1 MPQAK
6 SGAPSA
12 LKVASVASATIAL
25 LATGTLAPALA
36 ADDANQQVVSAT
48 AAVVANSAVNL
59 ADGVLIET
67 ADNPT
72 IAADGTPTGLATVN
86 PAEIQNLEIILES
99 AKTELTIGAKDT
111 AEIAENSVGAAIK
124 AYPNARVLGA
134 WTVSD
139 PSILTVTP
147 QGAIEAK
154 APGTAT
160 VTFTPAEVSQRVV
173 TEGTRSVTLE
183 ITVVAAEEP
192 TSSVTE
198 TPAPVETAAPAPTA
212 TEAPA
217 PVASETP
224 APVASETAAPVAA
237 GTPAPVKAEA
247 PASAPAADS
256 APTDAV
262 VTSAVAA
269 DTPAPAQAPA
279 STEAVATSAVAAE
292 APSSQAVAPRAA
304 AASTSVYEN
313 CADVHAKLGREIH
326 QNEEGYEPKL
336 DRDGDGVGCELTP
349 DYENTQ
355 NGSEQTVVNQGGAE
369 NTSSTNGFYTSNDS
383 RSGDSLA
390 SSDPANAYYGSTE
403 STLANTGFSAMG
415 IFAGGMTLLGLGTA
429 TVVTSR
435 RKAA

>member
-1 MPQAK
+1 MSQVK
-6 SGAPSA
+6 IGNRSG

-67 ADNPT
+67 AENPT
-72 IAADGTPTGLATVN
+72 IAADGTSTGLATVES
-86 PAEIQNLEIILES
+86 AEIQNLEIILES
-99 AKTELTIGAKDT
+99 AKTELTVGTKDT
-111 AEIAENSVGAAIK
+111 VKIAENSVGAAIK

-160 VTFTPAEVSQRVV
+160 VTFTSAEVSQGVV

-192 TSSVTE
+192 TPAVTE

-212 TEAPA
+212 PEAPA

-224 APVASETAAPVAA
+224 APVASETAAPVETA
-237 GTPAPVKAEA
+237 TPAPAEVTVTSAAAADAPTAPAETAEA
-247 PASAPAADS
+247 PAP
-256 APTDAV
+256 
-262 VTSAVAA
+262 VA
-269 DTPAPAQAPA
+269 AQAPA
-279 STEAVATSAVAAE
+279 PTDAVATSAVAAE
-292 APSSQAVAPRAA
+292 APASQAVAPRAA

-326 QNEEGYEPKL
+326 QNEVGYEPKL

-355 NGSEQTVVNQGGAE
+355 NGSEQTVVNQGGSE
-369 NTSSTNGFYTSNDS
+369 NTSSTNGIYPSDDS
-383 RSGDSLA
+383 RSADSLA

-403 STLANTGFSAMG
+403 TTLANTGFSAMG

-429 TVVTSR
+429 AVVTSR
-435 RKAA
+435 RKAV

>member
-1 MPQAK
+1 MSQVKIGHYP
-6 SGAPSA
+6 A

-25 LATGTLAPALA
+25 LATGTLAPAFA

-48 AAVVANSAVNL
+48 AAVVANSTVNL

-67 ADNPT
+67 AENPT
-72 IAADGTPTGLATVN
+72 IAADGTPTGLATVES
-86 PAEIQNLEIILES
+86 AEIQNLETILES
-99 AKTELTIGAKDT
+99 AKTELTVGAKDT
-111 AEIAENSVGAAIK
+111 VEIAENSVGAAIK
-124 AYPNARVLGA
+124 AYPNARVLGV

-160 VTFTPAEVSQRVV
+160 VTFTPAEVSQGVV
-173 TEGTRSVTLE
+173 TEGARSVTLE

-192 TSSVTE
+192 TPAVTE
-198 TPAPVETAAPAPTA
+198 TPAPVETAAPAPVA
-212 TEAPA
+212 T
-217 PVASETP
+217 ETP
-224 APVASETAAPVAA
+224 APVATETAAPVVAE
-237 GTPAPVKAEA
+237 TPAPVKVEA
-247 PASAPAADS
+247 PASTPAAES
-256 APTDAV
+256 APTEAV

-269 DTPAPAQAPA
+269 DASAPVQAPA

-292 APSSQAVAPRAA
+292 APASQAAAPRAA

-326 QNEEGYEPKL
+326 RNEVGYEPKL

-355 NGSEQTVVNQGGAE
+355 NGSEQTVVNQGGSE
-369 NTSSTNGFYTSNDS
+369 NTSSANGIYTSDGS
-383 RSGDSLA
+383 RSVDSLA

-403 STLANTGFSAMG
+403 TTLANTGFSAMG

-429 TVVTSR
+429 AVVTSR

>member
-1 MPQAK
+1 MSQVK
-6 SGAPSA
+6 TGNRSG

-67 ADNPT
+67 AENPT
-72 IAADGTPTGLATVN
+72 IAADGTSTGLATVES
-86 PAEIQNLEIILES
+86 AEIQNLEIILES
-99 AKTELTIGAKDT
+99 AKTELTVGAKDT
-111 AEIAENSVGAAIK
+111 VKIAENSVGAAIK

-154 APGTAT
+154 TPGTAT
-160 VTFTPAEVSQRVV
+160 VTFTPAEVSQGIV
-173 TEGTRSVTLE
+173 TEGTHSVTLE

-192 TSSVTE
+192 TPAVTE

-224 APVASETAAPVAA
+224 APVASETAAPVETA
-237 GTPAPVKAEA
+237 TPAPAEVTVT
-247 PASAPAADS
+247 SAPAADS
-256 APTDAV
+256 AHTDAV

-269 DTPAPAQAPA
+269 DTPAPTQAPA

-292 APSSQAVAPRAA
+292 APASQEVAPRAA

-326 QNEEGYEPKL
+326 RNEVGYEPKL

-355 NGSEQTVVNQGGAE
+355 NGSEQTVVNQGGSE
-369 NTSSTNGFYTSNDS
+369 NTSSTNGFYTSNHS

-403 STLANTGFSAMG
+403 TTLANTGFSTMG
-415 IFAGGMTLLGLGTA
+415 IFAGGMALLGLGTA
-429 TVVTSR
+429 AVVTSR

>member
-1 MPQAK
+1 MSQVK
-6 SGAPSA
+6 IGNRSG

-67 ADNPT
+67 AENPT
-72 IAADGTPTGLATVN
+72 IAADGTSTGLATVES
-86 PAEIQNLEIILES
+86 AEIQNLEIILES
-99 AKTELTIGAKDT
+99 AKTELTVGAKDT
-111 AEIAENSVGAAIK
+111 VKIAENSVGAAIK

-160 VTFTPAEVSQRVV
+160 VTFTSAEVSQGVV

-192 TSSVTE
+192 TPAVTE
-198 TPAPVETAAPAPTA
+198 TPAPVETAAPASVETA
-212 TEAPA
+212 TPA

-224 APVASETAAPVAA
+224 VPVATETAAPVETA
-237 GTPAPVKAEA
+237 TPAPAEVTVTSAAAADAPTAPAETAEA
-247 PASAPAADS
+247 PAP
-256 APTDAV
+256 
-262 VTSAVAA
+262 VA
-269 DTPAPAQAPA
+269 AQAPA
-279 STEAVATSAVAAE
+279 STDAVATSAVAAE
-292 APSSQAVAPRAA
+292 APASQAVAPRAA

-355 NGSEQTVVNQGGAE
+355 NGSEKTVVNQRGSE
-369 NTSSTNGFYTSNDS
+369 NTFGTNGFYTSNDS
-383 RSGDSLA
+383 RSMDSLA

-403 STLANTGFSAMG
+403 TTLANTGFSAMG

-429 TVVTSR
+429 AVVTSR
-435 RKAA
+435 RKVA

>member
-1 MPQAK
+1 MSQVK
-6 SGAPSA
+6 IGNRSG

-67 ADNPT
+67 AENPT
-72 IAADGTPTGLATVN
+72 IAADGTSTGLATVES
-86 PAEIQNLEIILES
+86 AEIQNLEIILES
-99 AKTELTIGAKDT
+99 AKTELTVGAKDT
-111 AEIAENSVGAAIK
+111 VKIAENSVGAAIQ

-160 VTFTPAEVSQRVV
+160 VTFTSAEVSQGVV

-192 TSSVTE
+192 TPTVTE
-198 TPAPVETAAPAPTA
+198 TPAPVETAAPASVETA
-212 TEAPA
+212 TPA

-224 APVASETAAPVAA
+224 VPVATETAAPVETA
-237 GTPAPVKAEA
+237 TPAPAEVTVTSAAAADAPTAPAETAEA
-247 PASAPAADS
+247 PAP
-256 APTDAV
+256 
-262 VTSAVAA
+262 VA
-269 DTPAPAQAPA
+269 AQAPA
-279 STEAVATSAVAAE
+279 STDAVATSAVAAE
-292 APSSQAVAPRAA
+292 APASQAVAPRAA

-326 QNEEGYEPKL
+326 QNEVGYEPKL

-355 NGSEQTVVNQGGAE
+355 NGSEQTVVNQGGSE
-369 NTSSTNGFYTSNDS
+369 NTSSTNGIYTSDDS
-383 RSGDSLA
+383 RSVDSLA

-403 STLANTGFSAMG
+403 TTLANTGFSAMG

-429 TVVTSR
+429 AVVTSR
-435 RKAA
+435 RKAV

>member
-1 MPQAK
+1 MSQVK
-6 SGAPSA
+6 IGNRSG

-48 AAVVANSAVNL
+48 AAVVANSAINL

-67 ADNPT
+67 AENPT
-72 IAADGTPTGLATVN
+72 IAADGTSTGLATVES
-86 PAEIQNLEIILES
+86 AEIQNLEIILES
-99 AKTELTIGAKDT
+99 AKTELTVGAKDT
-111 AEIAENSVGAAIK
+111 VKIAENSVGAAIK

-160 VTFTPAEVSQRVV
+160 VTFTSAEVSQGVV

-192 TSSVTE
+192 TPAVTE
-198 TPAPVETAAPAPTA
+198 TPAPVETAAPASAETA
-212 TEAPA
+212 TPA

-224 APVASETAAPVAA
+224 VPVATETAAPVETA
-237 GTPAPVKAEA
+237 TPAPAEVTVTSAAAADAPTAPAETAEA
-247 PASAPAADS
+247 PAP
-256 APTDAV
+256 
-262 VTSAVAA
+262 VA
-269 DTPAPAQAPA
+269 AQAPA
-279 STEAVATSAVAAE
+279 PTDAVATSAVAAE
-292 APSSQAVAPRAA
+292 APASQAVAPRVTAT
-304 AASTSVYEN
+304 STSVYEN

-326 QNEEGYEPKL
+326 QNEVGYEPKL

-355 NGSEQTVVNQGGAE
+355 NGSEQTVVNQGGSE
-369 NTSSTNGFYTSNDS
+369 NTSSTNGIYTSDDS
-383 RSGDSLA
+383 RSVDSLA

-403 STLANTGFSAMG
+403 TTLANTGFSAMG
-415 IFAGGMTLLGLGTA
+415 IFAGGMTLLGLGA
-429 TVVTSR
+429 AAVVTSR
-435 RKAA
+435 RKAV

>member
-1 MPQAK
+1 MSQVK
-6 SGAPSA
+6 IGNRSG

-67 ADNPT
+67 AENPT
-72 IAADGTPTGLATVN
+72 IAADGTSTGLATVES
-86 PAEIQNLEIILES
+86 AEIQNLEIILES
-99 AKTELTIGAKDT
+99 AKTELTVGAKDT
-111 AEIAENSVGAAIK
+111 VKIAENSVGAAIK

-160 VTFTPAEVSQRVV
+160 VTFTSAEVSQGVV
-173 TEGTRSVTLE
+173 TEGARSVTLE

-192 TSSVTE
+192 TPAVTE
-198 TPAPVETAAPAPTA
+198 T
-212 TEAPA
+212 PA

-224 APVASETAAPVAA
+224 APVASETAAPVETA
-237 GTPAPVKAEA
+237 TPAPAEVTVTSAAAADAPTAPAETAEA
-247 PASAPAADS
+247 PAP
-256 APTDAV
+256 
-262 VTSAVAA
+262 VA
-269 DTPAPAQAPA
+269 AQAPA
-279 STEAVATSAVAAE
+279 STDAVATSAVAAE
-292 APSSQAVAPRAA
+292 APASQAVAPRAA
-304 AASTSVYEN
+304 ATSTSVYEN

-326 QNEEGYEPKL
+326 QNEVGYEPKL

-355 NGSEQTVVNQGGAE
+355 NGSEQTVVNQGGSE
-369 NTSSTNGFYTSNDS
+369 NTSSTNGIYTSDDS
-383 RSGDSLA
+383 RSVDSLA

-403 STLANTGFSAMG
+403 TTLANTGFSAMG

>member
-1 MPQAK
+1 MSQVK
-6 SGAPSA
+6 IGNRSG

-67 ADNPT
+67 AENPT
-72 IAADGTPTGLATVN
+72 IAADGTSTGLATVES
-86 PAEIQNLEIILES
+86 AEIQNLEIILES
-99 AKTELTIGAKDT
+99 AKTELTVGAKDT
-111 AEIAENSVGAAIK
+111 VKIAENSVGSAIK

-160 VTFTPAEVSQRVV
+160 VTFTSAEVSQGVV

-192 TSSVTE
+192 TPAVTE
-198 TPAPVETAAPAPTA
+198 TPAPVETAAPASAETA
-212 TEAPA
+212 TPA

-224 APVASETAAPVAA
+224 VPVATETAAPVETA
-237 GTPAPVKAEA
+237 TPAPAEVTVTSAAAADAPTAPAETAEA
-247 PASAPAADS
+247 PAPVAAQAP
-256 APTDAV
+256 APTDAL
-262 VTSAVAA
+262 
-269 DTPAPAQAPA
+269 
-279 STEAVATSAVAAE
+279 ATSAVAAE
-292 APSSQAVAPRAA
+292 APASQAVAPRVAA
-304 AASTSVYEN
+304 TSTSVYEN

-326 QNEEGYEPKL
+326 QNEVGYEPKL

-355 NGSEQTVVNQGGAE
+355 NGSEQTVVNQGGSE
-369 NTSSTNGFYTSNDS
+369 NTSSTNGIYTSDDS
-383 RSGDSLA
+383 RSVDSLA

-403 STLANTGFSAMG
+403 TTLANTGFSAMG

-429 TVVTSR
+429 AVVTSR

>member
-1 MPQAK
+1 MSQVK
-6 SGAPSA
+6 IGNRSG

-67 ADNPT
+67 AENPT
-72 IAADGTPTGLATVN
+72 IAADGTSTGLATVES
-86 PAEIQNLEIILES
+86 AEIQNLEIILES
-99 AKTELTIGAKDT
+99 AKTELTVGAKDT
-111 AEIAENSVGAAIK
+111 VKIAENSVGAAIK

-160 VTFTPAEVSQRVV
+160 VTFTSAEVSQGVV

-192 TSSVTE
+192 TPVVTE
-198 TPAPVETAAPAPTA
+198 TPAPVETAAPASAETA
-212 TEAPA
+212 TPA

-224 APVASETAAPVAA
+224 VPVATETAAPVETA
-237 GTPAPVKAEA
+237 TPAPAEVTVTSAAAADAPTAPAETAEA
-247 PASAPAADS
+247 PAP
-256 APTDAV
+256 
-262 VTSAVAA
+262 VA
-269 DTPAPAQAPA
+269 AQAPA
-279 STEAVATSAVAAE
+279 STDAVATSAVAAE
-292 APSSQAVAPRAA
+292 APASQAVAPRAA

-326 QNEEGYEPKL
+326 QNEVGYEPKL

-355 NGSEQTVVNQGGAE
+355 NRSEQTVVNQGGSE
-369 NTSSTNGFYTSNDS
+369 NTSSTNGIYTSDDS
-383 RSGDSLA
+383 RSVDSLA

-403 STLANTGFSAMG
+403 TTLANTGFSAMG

-429 TVVTSR
+429 AVVTSR

>member
-1 MPQAK
+1 MSQVK
-6 SGAPSA
+6 IGNRSG

-67 ADNPT
+67 AENPT
-72 IAADGTPTGLATVN
+72 IAADGTSTGLATVES
-86 PAEIQNLEIILES
+86 AEIQNLEIILES
-99 AKTELTIGAKDT
+99 AKTELTVGAKDT
-111 AEIAENSVGAAIK
+111 VKIAENSVGAAIK

-160 VTFTPAEVSQRVV
+160 VTFTSAEVSQGVV

-192 TSSVTE
+192 TPAVTE
-198 TPAPVETAAPAPTA
+198 TPAPVETAAPASAETA
-212 TEAPA
+212 TPA

-224 APVASETAAPVAA
+224 VPVATETAAPVETA
-237 GTPAPVKAEA
+237 TPAPAEVTVTSAAAADAPTAPAETAEA
-247 PASAPAADS
+247 PAP
-256 APTDAV
+256 
-262 VTSAVAA
+262 VA
-269 DTPAPAQAPA
+269 AQAPA
-279 STEAVATSAVAAE
+279 PTDAVATSAVAAE
-292 APSSQAVAPRAA
+292 APASQAVAPRVTAT
-304 AASTSVYEN
+304 STSVYEN

-326 QNEEGYEPKL
+326 QNEVGYEPKL

-355 NGSEQTVVNQGGAE
+355 NGSEQTVVNQGGSE
-369 NTSSTNGFYTSNDS
+369 NTSSTNGIYPSDDS
-383 RSGDSLA
+383 RSVDSLA

-403 STLANTGFSAMG
+403 TTLANTGFSAMG

-429 TVVTSR
+429 AVVTSR
-435 RKAA
+435 RKAV

>member
-1 MPQAK
+1 MSQVK
-6 SGAPSA
+6 IGNRSG

-67 ADNPT
+67 AENPT
-72 IAADGTPTGLATVN
+72 IAADGTSTGLATVES
-86 PAEIQNLEIILES
+86 AEIQNLEIILES
-99 AKTELTIGAKDT
+99 AKTELTVGAKDT
-111 AEIAENSVGAAIK
+111 VKIAENSVGAAIK

-160 VTFTPAEVSQRVV
+160 VTFTSAEVSQGVV

-192 TSSVTE
+192 TPAVTE
-198 TPAPVETAAPAPTA
+198 TPAPVETAAPASVETA
-212 TEAPA
+212 TPA

-224 APVASETAAPVAA
+224 VPVATETAAPVETA
-237 GTPAPVKAEA
+237 TPAPAEVTVTSAAAADAPTAPAETAEA
-247 PASAPAADS
+247 PAP
-256 APTDAV
+256 
-262 VTSAVAA
+262 VA
-269 DTPAPAQAPA
+269 AQAPA
-279 STEAVATSAVAAE
+279 PTDAVATSAVAAE
-292 APSSQAVAPRAA
+292 APASQAVAPRAA

-326 QNEEGYEPKL
+326 QNEVGYEPKL

-355 NGSEQTVVNQGGAE
+355 NGSEQTVVNQGGSE
-369 NTSSTNGFYTSNDS
+369 NTSSTNGIYTSDDS
-383 RSGDSLA
+383 RSVDSLA

-403 STLANTGFSAMG
+403 TTLANTGFSAMG

-429 TVVTSR
+429 AVVTSR
-435 RKAA
+435 RKAV

>member
-1 MPQAK
+1 MSQVK
-6 SGAPSA
+6 IGNRSG

-67 ADNPT
+67 AENPT
-72 IAADGTPTGLATVN
+72 IAADGTSTGLATVES
-86 PAEIQNLEIILES
+86 AEIQNLEIILES
-99 AKTELTIGAKDT
+99 AKTELTVGAKDT
-111 AEIAENSVGAAIK
+111 VKIAENSVGAAIK

-160 VTFTPAEVSQRVV
+160 VTFTSAEVSQGVV

-192 TSSVTE
+192 TPAVTE
-198 TPAPVETAAPAPTA
+198 TPAPVETAAPASVETA
-212 TEAPA
+212 TPA

-224 APVASETAAPVAA
+224 VPVATETAAPVETA
-237 GTPAPVKAEA
+237 TPAPAEVTVTSAAAGDAPTAPAETAEA
-247 PASAPAADS
+247 PAPVAAQTP
-256 APTDAV
+256 APTD
-262 VTSAVAA
+262 
-269 DTPAPAQAPA
+269 
-279 STEAVATSAVAAE
+279 AVATSAVAAE
-292 APSSQAVAPRAA
+292 APASQAVAPRAA

-326 QNEEGYEPKL
+326 QNEVGYEPKL

-355 NGSEQTVVNQGGAE
+355 NGSEQTVVNQGGSE
-369 NTSSTNGFYTSNDS
+369 NTSSTNGIYTSDDS
-383 RSGDSLA
+383 RSVDSLA

-403 STLANTGFSAMG
+403 TTLANTGFSAMG

-429 TVVTSR
+429 AVVTSR
-435 RKAA
+435 RKAV

>member
-1 MPQAK
+1 MSQVK
-6 SGAPSA
+6 IGNRSG

-67 ADNPT
+67 AENPT
-72 IAADGTPTGLATVN
+72 IAADGTSTGLATVES
-86 PAEIQNLEIILES
+86 AEIQNLEIILES
-99 AKTELTIGAKDT
+99 AKTELTVGAKDT
-111 AEIAENSVGAAIK
+111 VKIAENSVGAAIK

-147 QGAIEAK
+147 LGAIEAK

-160 VTFTPAEVSQRVV
+160 VTFTSAEVSQGVV

-192 TSSVTE
+192 TPAVTE

-212 TEAPA
+212 PEAPA

-224 APVASETAAPVAA
+224 APVASETAAPVETA
-237 GTPAPVKAEA
+237 TPAPAEVTVTSAAAADAPTAPAETAEA
-247 PASAPAADS
+247 PAP
-256 APTDAV
+256 
-262 VTSAVAA
+262 VA
-269 DTPAPAQAPA
+269 AQAPA
-279 STEAVATSAVAAE
+279 STDAVATSAVAAE
-292 APSSQAVAPRAA
+292 APASQAVAPRAA

-326 QNEEGYEPKL
+326 RNEEGYEPKL
-336 DRDGDGVGCELTP
+336 DRDGDGVGCELIP

-355 NGSEQTVVNQGGAE
+355 NGSEQTVVNQGGSE
-369 NTSSTNGFYTSNDS
+369 NTSSTNGIYTSDDS
-383 RSGDSLA
+383 RSVDSLA

-403 STLANTGFSAMG
+403 TTLANTGFSAMG

>member
-1 MPQAK
+1 MSQVK
-6 SGAPSA
+6 IGNRSG

-67 ADNPT
+67 AENPT
-72 IAADGTPTGLATVN
+72 IAADGTSTGLATVES
-86 PAEIQNLEIILES
+86 AEIQNLEIILES
-99 AKTELTIGAKDT
+99 AKTELTVGAKDT
-111 AEIAENSVGAAIK
+111 VKIAENSVGAAIK

-160 VTFTPAEVSQRVV
+160 VTFTSAEVSQGVV

-192 TSSVTE
+192 TPAVTE
-198 TPAPVETAAPAPTA
+198 TPAPVETAAPASAETA
-212 TEAPA
+212 TPA

-224 APVASETAAPVAA
+224 VPVATETAAPVETA
-237 GTPAPVKAEA
+237 TPAPAEVTVTSAAAADAPTAPAETAEA
-247 PASAPAADS
+247 PAP
-256 APTDAV
+256 
-262 VTSAVAA
+262 VA
-269 DTPAPAQAPA
+269 AQAPA
-279 STEAVATSAVAAE
+279 PTDAVATSAVAAE
-292 APSSQAVAPRAA
+292 APASQAVAPRVTAT
-304 AASTSVYEN
+304 STSVYEN

-326 QNEEGYEPKL
+326 QNEVGYEPKL

-355 NGSEQTVVNQGGAE
+355 NGSEQTVVNQGGSE
-369 NTSSTNGFYTSNDS
+369 NTSSTNGIYTSDDS
-383 RSGDSLA
+383 RSVDSLA
-390 SSDPANAYYGSTE
+390 SSDPANAYYSSTE
-403 STLANTGFSAMG
+403 TTLANTGFSAMG

-429 TVVTSR
+429 AVVTSR
-435 RKAA
+435 RKAG

>member
-1 MPQAK
+1 MSQVK
-6 SGAPSA
+6 IGNRSG

-67 ADNPT
+67 AENPT
-72 IAADGTPTGLATVN
+72 IAADGTSTGLATVES
-86 PAEIQNLEIILES
+86 AEIQNLEIILES
-99 AKTELTIGAKDT
+99 AKTELTVGAKDT
-111 AEIAENSVGAAIK
+111 VKIAENSVGAAIK

-160 VTFTPAEVSQRVV
+160 VTFTSAEVSQGVV

-192 TSSVTE
+192 TPAVTE

-212 TEAPA
+212 PEAPA

-224 APVASETAAPVAA
+224 APVASETAAPVEAA
-237 GTPAPVKAEA
+237 TPAPAEVTVTSAAAADAPTAPAETAEA
-247 PASAPAADS
+247 PAP
-256 APTDAV
+256 
-262 VTSAVAA
+262 VA
-269 DTPAPAQAPA
+269 AQAPA
-279 STEAVATSAVAAE
+279 STDAVATSAVAAE
-292 APSSQAVAPRAA
+292 APASQAVAPRAA

-326 QNEEGYEPKL
+326 RNEVGYEPKL

-355 NGSEQTVVNQGGAE
+355 NGSEQTVVNQGGSE
-369 NTSSTNGFYTSNDS
+369 NTSSTNGIYPSDDS
-383 RSGDSLA
+383 RSVDSLA

-403 STLANTGFSAMG
+403 TTLANTGFSAMG

-429 TVVTSR
+429 AVVTSR
-435 RKAA
+435 RKAV

>member
-36 ADDANQQVVSAT
+36 ADNANQQVVSAT

-67 ADNPT
+67 AENPT
-72 IAADGTPTGLATVN
+72 IAADGTPTGLATVE
-86 PAEIQNLEIILES
+86 PTEIQNLEIILES
-99 AKTELTIGAKDT
+99 TKTELTVGTKDT
-111 AEIAENSVGAAIK
+111 VGIAENSVGAAIK

-147 QGAIEAK
+147 QGAIETK

-160 VTFTPAEVSQRVV
+160 VTFTPAEVSQGVV
-173 TEGTRSVTLE
+173 TEGARPVTLE

-192 TSSVTE
+192 TPVVTE
-198 TPAPVETAAPAPTA
+198 TPAPAETAAPAPTA

-237 GTPAPVKAEA
+237 ETPAPVKAEA
-247 PASAPAADS
+247 PASAPTADS

-355 NGSEQTVVNQGGAE
+355 NGSEQTVVNQGGSE
-369 NTSSTNGFYTSNDS
+369 NTSSTNGIYTSDDS
-383 RSGDSLA
+383 RSVETYA

-403 STLANTGFSAMG
+403 TTLANTGFGAMG

-429 TVVTSR
+429 AVVTSR

>member
-25 LATGTLAPALA
+25 LATGTFAPALA

-67 ADNPT
+67 AENPT
-72 IAADGTPTGLATVN
+72 IAADGTPTGLATVE
-86 PAEIQNLEIILES
+86 PTEIQNLEIILES
-99 AKTELTIGAKDT
+99 TKTELTVGTKDT
-111 AEIAENSVGAAIK
+111 VGIAENSVGAAIK

-147 QGAIEAK
+147 QGAIETK

-160 VTFTPAEVSQRVV
+160 VTFTPAEVSQGVV
-173 TEGTRSVTLE
+173 TEGARPVTLE

-192 TSSVTE
+192 TPAVTE
-198 TPAPVETAAPAPTA
+198 TPAPVETAAPVA
-212 TEAPA
+212 TETPA

-224 APVASETAAPVAA
+224 APVATETAAPAA
-237 GTPAPVKAEA
+237 AETPAPVKAEA

-355 NGSEQTVVNQGGAE
+355 NGSEQTVVNQGGSE
-369 NTSSTNGFYTSNDS
+369 NTSSTNGIYTSDDS
-383 RSGDSLA
+383 RSVETYA

-403 STLANTGFSAMG
+403 TTLANTGFGAMG

-429 TVVTSR
+429 AVVTSR